1 MVETIYLMSEERNH
15 IKVFVS
21 STVYDFETI
30 LRGVFSTLD
39 GFGYDVYMSKE
50 GTIPLSSRYSNLVNC
65 VNGVEECDVFL
76 GIVRPLQGTGI
87 LKKGERSI
95 TAQEFDR
102 AIELDMPRFI
112 LADYRVEFAHKFLKL
127 MGINLSDIPLYR
139 ERVRTE
145 NGEIIKERQ
154 PNDLIHGECV
164 EIYRAA
170 IKDQVRPAI
179 DRIGNWAQ
187 PFKDWEDIQRFVE
200 AQFKDVG
207 RIKQLIHGE

>member
-1 MVETIYLMSEERNH
+1 
-15 IKVFVS
+15 
-21 STVYDFETI
+21 
-30 LRGVFSTLD
+30 
-39 GFGYDVYMSKE
+39 
-50 GTIPLSSRYSNLVNC
+50 
-65 VNGVEECDVFL
+65 
-76 GIVRPLQGTGI
+76 
-87 LKKGERSI
+87 
-95 TAQEFDR
+95 
-102 AIELDMPRFI
+102 
-112 LADYRVEFAHKFLKL
+112 

-139 ERVRTE
+139 ERIRTE
-145 NGEIIKERQ
+145 NGETIKVRQ

-200 AQFKDVG
+200 AQFKDVE